1 MLAGKFFGFI
11 TAVQTG
17 SPPCS
22 VTAHHIHRLIIATVA
37 GNEPVLAVRSR
48 NNQSNGIHHFHGHHS
63 SHKSSYIVLLV
74 FLNQY
79 PIHLAVYI
87 TFATK
92 GPDLNF
98 IIVSPGIYQGQAA
111 PVNEPLAGNPTPSV
125 IIPVEGAPDVNLP
138 KRSA

>member
-1 MLAGKFFGFI
+1 VLAGKAFCFL
-11 TAVQTG
+11 TAVQAG
-17 SPPCS
+17 NPPCAI
-22 VTAHHIHRLIIATVA
+22 TAHHIHRLIISAVA
-37 GNEPVLAVRSR
+37 GNKPVLAVRSR

-79 PIHLAVYI
+79 PIHLAVDI
-87 TFATK
+87 ILAAK